1 MKCPK
6 CKSTEV
12 WRDSVD
18 VGVGIM
24 HGPYGCA
31 ECGWSENEQYDQ
43 SKGPKYSK
51 SGCLTDQWGGLH
63 PMIKSVEEN
72 EKEIHNE
79 QDNKEECD
87 G

>member
-6 CKSTEV
+6 CKSIEV

-31 ECGWSENEQYDQ
+31 DCGWSEDEKYDR
-43 SKGPKYSK
+43 SEELKYSET
-51 SGCLTDQWGGLH
+51 GCLTDQWGGLH
-63 PMIKSVEEN
+63 PTIK
-72 EKEIHNE
+72 K
-79 QDNKEECD
+79 DNDE
-87 G
+87 

>member
-6 CKSTEV
+6 CKSPEV

-24 HGPYGCA
+24 HGPYGCSD
-31 ECGWSENEQYDQ
+31 CGWSEDERYDQ
-43 SKGPKYSK
+43 SEGSKYE

-63 PMIKSVEEN
+63 PMFKSIEEN
-72 EKEIHNE
+72 EKEI
-79 QDNKEECD
+79 EERRLD
-87 G
+87 PDEED